1 MELVII
7 KRVLKPEGTCI
18 IVKRILILTSVCLT
32 GAGVQLLP
40 SQWLSHLLS
49 GLGGNSRGTR
59 GCEFTSCSVAFALL
73 AFVSY
78 CSYFTNSPLFFLQSC
93 SWIPFFRFL
102 LIPILSQEAPKL
114 FNKEDF
120 LPLDPT
126 QELIFPPELIVSFFF
141 VFTFFSSSTLKRSDL
156 KQRVKTHQHPSDY
169 EERGGATAR

>member
-18 IVKRILILTSVCLT
+18 IVKKILILTSVCLT

-40 SQWLSHLLS
+40 SQRLSHLLS

-59 GCEFTSCSVAFALL
+59 GCEFTSCPAAFALL

-78 CSYFTNSPLFFLQSC
+78 CLYFTNSPLFFLQSC
-93 SWIPFFRFL
+93 SWIPFFRCL
-102 LIPILSQEAPKL
+102 VIPILSQEAPKL

-141 VFTFFSSSTLKRSDL
+141 NPVALFHYGRKG
-156 KQRVKTHQHPSDY
+156 VV
-169 EERGGATAR
+169 